1 MDSNIIEATNIYKK
15 FGNVIALDGISLNV
29 SKGAIF
35 SLLGPNGAG
44 KTTFIRILTTLLRPD
59 QGVIK
64 VAGYDVLKNANE
76 VRLAIGLT
84 GQFSAVDDILTG
96 RENLELVG
104 RLYHLSKIDAKQ
116 KAAYLLE
123 YFGLTDASGRLAKTY
138 SGGMKRRLDLAA
150 SLMGNPQIL
159 FLDEPTTGL
168 DPQSRLSVWEIIR
181 KLAREG
187 TTIFLTTQ
195 YLEEADTLAQKI
207 GVLNKGRII
216 DQGSPK
222 ELKEKLGG
230 NVVEVHLENKSKNQR
245 VLKLLESQNIGEVG
259 QDFSTEGI
267 TVKTSDGTKAL
278 TAIVLLLEKEK
289 ISLSDII
296 LRRPTLDEVFL
307 ALTGEGVAIQ
317 TPQEHGLPSQT
328 ESKEDVIFEARNI

>member
-1 MDSNIIEATNIYKK
+1 MIEATDVHKK
-15 FGNVIALDGISLNV
+15 FGKVVALDGINLNV
-29 SKGAIF
+29 SVGTIF

-59 QGVIK
+59 KGVIR
-64 VAGYDVLKNANE
+64 VAGFDVAKNANE

-84 GQFSAVDDILTG
+84 GQFAALDDILTG

-104 RLYHLSKIDAKQ
+104 RLYHLSKQEAKQ
-116 KAAYLLE
+116 KVANLLE
-123 YFGLTDASGRLAKTY
+123 YFGLTNASERLAKTY
-138 SGGMKRRLDLAA
+138 SGGMRRRLDLAA
-150 SLMGNPQIL
+150 SLMGNPRIL

-181 KLAREG
+181 KLAKEG

-207 GVLNKGRII
+207 AVINKGKII
-216 DQGSPK
+216 EQGSPK

-230 NVVEVHLENKSKNQR
+230 NVVEVHLEDASQTGN
-245 VLKLLESQNIGEVG
+245 VLKLLESQSIGEVG
-259 QDFSTEGI
+259 QDFSTGGI

-278 TAIVLLLEKEK
+278 TSTVLLLEREK
-289 ISLSDII
+289 IPLSDII
-296 LRRPTLDEVFL
+296 LRGPTLDEVFL

-317 TPQEHGLPSQT
+317 SPQEQSLQRQT
-328 ESKEDVIFEARNI
+328 EGKREDVIFEAPKI